1 EGILPGGET
10 TAVMHGC
17 GHDTHITVG
26 LYLAKYLVE
35 HRQLWSGT
43 VVMLFQ
49 PGEET
54 GAGARAMLDDGLWDE
69 IVRPEVI
76 YGQRVWAGRVGYIY
90 GCTGSAVG
98 MSDCIQVAVRGC
110 RAHGSQPGKAVGP
123 IGVGAYM
130 ITRLLSVVC
139 REICGRGM

>member
-1 EGILPGGET
+1 STAEGILPGGET

-76 YGQRVWAGRVGYIY
+76 YGQH
-90 GCTGSAVG
+90 
-98 MSDCIQVAVRGC
+98 VARSSRTHLRQQGHGHGHVRL
-110 RAHGSQPGKAVGP
+110 HQ
-123 IGVGAYM
+123 
-130 ITRLLSVVC
+130 
-139 REICGRGM
+139 